1 MTAHYTHN
9 LVSANGK
16 RMLISVDKLQ
26 NYQHGSDFAIIS
38 LLHLLISNT
47 LVCWSFIILLSK
59 IRNIHKHELKNH
71 INAIQRICLPHAESE
86 SRMLHSYTGLDT
98 HSIGRTS
105 KVISIICILTQV
117 LWKQVNVNTWLLTIT
132 TKKLKCNVTSKSEDF

>member
-9 LVSANGK
+9 LGSVNSK
-16 RMLISVDKLQ
+16 TVLISVDKLQ

-38 LLHLLISNT
+38 WLYLLLSNT
-47 LVCWSFIILLSK
+47 LVYWSFIILLSK
-59 IRNIHKHELKNH
+59 IRNIQKQKLKDH
-71 INAIQRICLPHAESE
+71 INAILRICLPRAESE

-98 HSIGRTS
+98 PSIGRTS

-117 LWKQVNVNTWLLTIT
+117 LRK
-132 TKKLKCNVTSKSEDF
+132 TS